1 MGGVSEASID
11 ASSSAKA
18 LNSSCKSLEHVGRHS
33 GGGSGCRA
41 WGGSAG
47 IRGGATDGRTE
58 GGKLLA
64 HAVKS
69 SGSAIAISARHIQGF
84 LSISGSLVIAGL
96 PLPFLGA
103 SCGFF
108 TGAGLRGQAAGFG
121 LGGLVLGELQP
132 RASSTLSPPE
142 CEHRRQQHTAQHQP
156 GPGGEELEQ
165 RGHDASPR
173 KRRLARW

>member
-18 LNSSCKSLEHVGRHS
+18 LNSICKSLEHVGRHS

-41 WGGSAG
+41 WGDSAG

-96 PLPFLGA
+96 PLPFLGPG
-103 SCGFF
+103 CGFF
-108 TGAGLRGQAAGFG
+108 TGAGLRGQAAGLG
-121 LGGLVLGELQP
+121 LGGLVLGELQS
-132 RASSTLSPPE
+132 RACSALPPAE
-142 CEHRRQQHTAQHQP
+142 GEHGGQQDATQHQP
-156 GPGGEELEQ
+156 GPGGEELEK
-165 RGHDASPR
+165 RGHEASLR